1 MNLIKLLTPEH
12 LIVDVDSS
20 IIHLAELLGL
30 ATNIDT
36 SDIYLFIGTT
46 AQRTFK
52 ELTSFQFISSKDKHV
67 PTEVF
72 SEILID
78 IASGMTVKAAY
89 EKQGF
94 TFIY

>member
-1 MNLIKLLTPEH
+1 MDLIKLLTPGH
-12 LIVDVDSS
+12 LIVDIDIS
-20 IIHLAELLGL
+20 IIQLAEILSLPI
-30 ATNIDT
+30 NIDT
-36 SDIYLFIGTT
+36 ADDHLFIDTT

-52 ELTSFQFISSKDKHV
+52 ELTSFGFITSQDERVS
-67 PTEVF
+67 TEVF

-94 TFIY
+94 TFY